1 MFNKPSVMDKNPLK
15 PTVIIFGKTLRISK
29 PTQKAATFMAVTSTK
44 NSIHLLIG
52 GVISWNWF
60 YRIFHFFPEK

>member
-1 MFNKPSVMDKNPLK
+1 MDKNPLK

-29 PTQKAATFMAVTSTK
+29 PIQKAATFMAVTSAK

-60 YRIFHFFPEK
+60 YSIFHFFPEK

>member
-1 MFNKPSVMDKNPLK
+1 MFNKPTVMDKNPLK

-29 PTQKAATFMAVTSTK
+29 LTQKAATFMAVTSAK

-60 YRIFHFFPEK
+60 YSIFHFFPEK

>member
-1 MFNKPSVMDKNPLK
+1 MFNKPTVMDKNPLK

-52 GVISWNWF
+52 RVISWNWF
-60 YRIFHFFPEK
+60 YRIFRFFPEK

>member
-1 MFNKPSVMDKNPLK
+1 MFNKPTVTDKNPLK

>member
-1 MFNKPSVMDKNPLK
+1 MFNKPTVMDKNPLK

-29 PTQKAATFMAVTSTK
+29 PTQKAATFMAVTSVK

-60 YRIFHFFPEK
+60 YSIFHFFPEK